1 MQVKAQNCYSLTR
14 VGDGNADAMLPTYRD
29 LLPCCP
35 MQDDGGGAASA
46 QDEWGTGEGATVS
59 SPLLDRARPYTP
71 PVGRAAGDLALPPP
85 AELPRVAVRA
95 EQGGVP
101 GDQGGPYYD
110 YGGVWGADPVG
121 ETPKP
126 YPLETAWPLP
136 VHWGQEEAGSIA
148 DDTAFDEACNEVRV
162 NVQSD
167 AC

>member
-1 MQVKAQNCYSLTR
+1 MQVKAQNGYRLTR
-14 VGDGNADAMLPTYRD
+14 VGVGSADAMLPTYHD
-29 LLPCCP
+29 LLPCAP
-35 MQDDGGGAASA
+35 MQDDGGGADSA
-46 QDEWGTGEGATVS
+46 QDEWGAGEGATVS
-59 SPLLDRARPYTP
+59 SPLLDRTRPYTP

-126 YPLETAWPLP
+126 YPVKTASPPP
-136 VHWGQEEAGSIA
+136 VHWGQEAESTA
-148 DDTAFDEACNEVRV
+148 DDTAYDEAKNEVRV